1 MKPYDKPEHTPPL
14 ADTADTLKHELARCR
29 SELAQ
34 ARAQAKAMADVF
46 MHLADATFIVERDA
60 TIIDANPAACALLG
74 YSREALLHMY
84 PWDFVISASREEIL
98 TLTQGLQPGEV
109 ATVQRVYRR
118 HDQEQLLIDLR
129 LIRCNLGGRDL
140 IMVSCRDV
148 TARERASE
156 ALSRSENHQRQLLDS
171 IPGLVWSA
179 KATGEVEYHNNRWT
193 DYTGLT
199 VEQANGWGW
208 QSAIYPDD
216 LPKLV
221 SQWQTLLATG
231 SAGEG
236 EARLRRHDGVY
247 RWYLFRG
254 VPVRDDA
261 GKLIGWFGM
270 NTDIEDRKWAE
281 SLLAAEK
288 RVLEMIAQG
297 MALSDVFA
305 AICLAADEMSADT
318 CSLILDFE
326 AGSRSARSAIAP
338 GFGLTSESVPPPT
351 HWLPPDALLQHIC
364 DSKLPVVVGK
374 LAQADLQA
382 DQVWRERLLQSGFQA
397 CWLSPILS
405 SVGTALGAFV
415 MYSRLAGE
423 PGLQHGKMIEQ
434 ITHLAAIA
442 IERRCAAE
450 ALRAAGQLARGQ
462 VEALTHTVDALA
474 IESEPERIAE
484 HVLRTITSQLGA
496 LGCSLWRREEDSG
509 LVAFAFA
516 FEHGRIVMPSDP
528 KVGPVSPALRI
539 EDVWPWPEVFRTGK
553 PYLLEDI
560 REDLRFPWRD
570 HVLALGV
577 ISILIVPMLVAGE
590 VEGVIGIRF
599 SARRTFSTD
608 ETDLAQ
614 ALANLA
620 MLALQL
626 TRLSVQNRSA
636 AVLAERNR
644 MARDIHDTLAQGFTG
659 VIVQLE
665 AAADASAKAL
675 NDEAK
680 AHMLRAAELARDSL
694 KEARRSVQALRPQ
707 ALQDKTL
714 CEALGSLVHT
724 MTQGTALKA
733 VFSVEGKLASLPAEW
748 EENLLRIGQEV
759 LTNTLRHAQAQQF
772 SVQLAFAPSA
782 LKLTLQDDGKGF
794 DARSKHD
801 GFGLLGIRERVTG
814 MGGQVSIHSQAGAGT
829 TIHVTLPYLAAEHSA
844 ERTPQ

>member
-1 MKPYDKPEHTPPL
+1 LKQHDKPESMSPL
-14 ADTADTLKHELARCR
+14 ADTADTLKLELARCR

-74 YSREALLHMY
+74 YSREALLRMY
-84 PWDFVISASREEIL
+84 PWDFVISASRDEIL
-98 TLTQGLQPGEV
+98 NLTQGLLPGEV

-118 HDQEQLLIDLR
+118 HDQTQLLIDLR

-148 TARERASE
+148 TERAQAE
-156 ALSRSENHQRQLLDS
+156 TQLRRSELSLATAQCLS
-171 IPGLVWSA
+171 
-179 KATGEVEYHNNRWT
+179 ATGSFSWFPLSGEITCSSETRRMC
-193 DYTGLT
+193 GLAP
-199 VEQANGWGW
+199 EQTPDLKTMLALVH
-208 QSAIYPDD
+208 PDD
-216 LPKLV
+216 LEMLRN
-221 SQWQTLLATG
+221 TLIQAQQDIRVKFRLCQSDG
-231 SAGEG
+231 
-236 EARLRRHDGVY
+236 RLRHLEVVARAVQNDSGDTLEWAGAVMDVTEHQRTQETIRHAKARFEGI
-247 RWYLFRG
+247 LKIA
-254 VPVRDDA
+254 DDA
-261 GKLIGWFGM
+261 IIS
-270 NTDIEDRKWAE
+270 TDAHQRI
-281 SLLAAEK
+281 SLFNQGAEK
-288 RVLEMIAQG
+288 VFGYPQDEVIGQPLGLLLPQRLQPPHAAHVAAFAQSAEVTRGMGERREVLGLRKDGREFPA
-297 MALSDVFA
+297 
-305 AICLAADEMSADT
+305 
-318 CSLILDFE
+318 E
-326 AGSRSARSAIAP
+326 ASI
-338 GFGLTSESVPPPT
+338 
-351 HWLPPDALLQHIC
+351 
-364 DSKLPVVVGK
+364 
-374 LAQADLQA
+374 
-382 DQVWRERLLQSGFQA
+382 
-397 CWLSPILS
+397 
-405 SVGTALGAFV
+405 
-415 MYSRLAGE
+415 SRLDLSG
-423 PGLQHGKMIEQ
+423 EQ
-434 ITHLAAIA
+434 IFTVILRDIT
-442 IERRCAAE
+442 ERRCAAE

-484 HVLRTITSQLGA
+484 HVLRTITTQLGA

-516 FEHGRIVMPSDP
+516 FEHGSIVMPTDP

-539 EDVWPWPEVFRTGK
+539 DDVWPWPEVFRTGK

-577 ISILIVPMLVAGE
+577 ISILVVPMLVAGE

-608 ETDLAQ
+608 EMDLAQ

-675 NDEAK
+675 NEEAK
-680 AHMLRAAELARDSL
+680 AHMLSAAELARDSL

-714 CEALGSLVHT
+714 CEALTSLVHT

-733 VFSVEGKLASLPAEW
+733 VFSVEGELPKLPAGW

-759 LTNTLRHAQAQQF
+759 LTNTLRHAQARQF
-772 SVQLAFAPSA
+772 SVQLVFDPLAI
-782 LKLTLQDDGKGF
+782 KLILQDDGKGF
-794 DARSKHD
+794 DARRKHD

-814 MGGQVSIHSQAGAGT
+814 MGGQLSIHSKPGAGT
-829 TIHVTLPYLAAEHSA
+829 TIHVTLPYLANEHA
-844 ERTPQ
+844 AKRTLQ